1 MLLIQDGV
9 VLCQLMSGLDQ
20 GSIPRIHTGLLLLLL
35 PQSPF
40 TLLSPPHQPTI
51 TLVPFHRQGKMLE
64 LGFKRRENIMYF
76 IEALRDNKVPRPS
89 PPGGPPPARPP
100 VSEHVLVA

>member
-20 GSIPRIHTGLLLLLL
+20 GSIPRIHTG
-35 PQSPF
+35 SPF
-40 TLLSPPHQPTI
+40 LKALSLLSPPNQPTI

-76 IEALRDNKVPRPS
+76 IEALRDNKVPPVRPLLC
-89 PPGGPPPARPP
+89 PPARPP
-100 VSEHVLVA
+100 VSGHALVA